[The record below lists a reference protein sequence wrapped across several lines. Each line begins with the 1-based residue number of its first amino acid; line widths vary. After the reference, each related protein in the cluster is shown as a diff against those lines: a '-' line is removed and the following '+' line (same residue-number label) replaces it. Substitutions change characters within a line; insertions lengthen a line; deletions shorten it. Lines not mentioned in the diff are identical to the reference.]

1 MSAPEAAR
9 ARVAAARAGSQARV
23 QAATAERE
31 RRREPGDT
39 RAYGAGATSAG
50 LDAAGAAFSALLPTL
65 VRLAEEEEA
74 VRNLQAGL
82 LKTVRRLKAL
92 ERVVIPRLEREVR
105 EVAAALEEEERDESV
120 RRKAWL
126 ATTRAERRR

>member
-1 MSAPEAAR
+1 
-9 ARVAAARAGSQARV
+9 
-23 QAATAERE
+23 
-31 RRREPGDT
+31 
-39 RAYGAGATSAG
+39 
-50 LDAAGAAFSALLPTL
+50 
-65 VRLAEEEEA
+65 